1 MRPIHTTTAKR
12 GTRQKYNIPSAF
24 FTHQRAAVQMAY
36 RSAKSYYQLKTSAKQ
51 SGPHYRGGLVWH
63 GTGSGKTITGL
74 GIIMRYLKLCDM
86 LEKRNIPVPYI
97 CVVTTQSNSRQNG
110 MDKYLQNLMTYYPEF
125 AHELARKEYPT
136 IGAGETVRIFEA
148 LKNVF
153 TKRVRFFNY
162 VTFTSCAGLYRR
174 NNIVTDDFCN
184 EMRNH
189 ALSQHPWRER
199 GMVLLLDESHE
210 LVKADL
216 NDLKEGESNS
226 KKNEYQA
233 ILRTKKLLEKNSR
246 NPFFHTYCL
255 TATPGTSIKEYV
267 DTINLVRPVG
277 QEKFKGPALV
287 SGTITPPLKDYVHYV
302 NLEKDTRYFAPTS
315 KTTFQMPICKEHY
328 LLTLGFIVKHLNK
341 ETNQMKKLEEGKKT
355 GAQPAQLVYRHYTR
369 ESYLAHA
376 RRLENWISVSP
387 GKNEFDEFVGGCSIT
402 GDKKFKKK
410 VPTKKVLDK
419 IATLYYKEIWK
430 LAEGNIQLLKWIEN
444 IFPAGKA
451 YLTLTMTT
459 AQSKTAKKKV
469 IVSPK
474 LFRVAMNL
482 HRHKGKQYVFSNDT
496 GSNEIIAKMMD
507 AAQYTNITES
517 VRTLNTQYKNEQNNQ
532 GVSMLNNRMSGN
544 SGTTSGQT
552 RRSGGNAPNRNYI
565 LVRDKAGKDIE
576 TFQAYMSGL
585 NMVKEGAKRVVES
598 GTKTKFK
605 RNAAGQACKII
616 FVTGELFTGTD
627 INALRGVH
635 ILNPMASHISK
646 VQAHGRA
653 SRSGGH
659 AFLPESNQNSI
670 IHTYASVVRQFQE
683 KYKINVN
690 SVMKCFVGD
699 RKKTD
704 KFMAAL
710 QWLQA
715 KVKVDGILRVGGKNA
730 VNTNND
736 STFLPTADSATDA
749 QQVYD
754 YNTQKMLKFE
764 TSLKGRLRK

>member
-1 MRPIHTTTAKR
+1 
-12 GTRQKYNIPSAF
+12 
-24 FTHQRAAVQMAY
+24 MAY
-36 RSAKSYYQLKTSAKQ
+36 RSAKSYYQLKTSATQ
-51 SGPHYRGGLVWH
+51 SPHYRGGLVWH

-74 GIIMRYLKLCDM
+74 GIIMRYLKLCDL
-86 LEKRNIPVPYI
+86 LEKKNILVPYI

-125 AHELARKEYPT
+125 AHELAREKIPT
-136 IGAGETVRIFEA
+136 IEAGETVRIFET
-148 LKNVF
+148 LKEVF

-162 VTFTSCAGLYRR
+162 VTFASCAGLYRS
-174 NNIVTDDFCN
+174 NNIANDDLCK
-184 EMRNH
+184 EMRKHAHGETNH
-189 ALSQHPWRER
+189 EPGKPWHDR

-210 LVKADL
+210 LVKADMK
-216 NDLKEGESNS
+216 DWKDKDTDS

-233 ILRTKKLLEKNSR
+233 ILRTKRLLEKNSR

-255 TATPGTSIKEYV
+255 TATPGTSIEEYA
-267 DTINLVRPVG
+267 DTLNLVRPVG
-277 QEKFKGPALV
+277 QEKFKGRMLG
-287 SGTITPPLKDYVHYV
+287 SGARISPPLKNYVNYV
-302 NLEKDTRYFAPTS
+302 NLEKDERYFAPTS
-315 KTTFQMPICKEHY
+315 KTLFQTPICKEHY
-328 LLTLGFIVKHLNK
+328 LLTLGFIAKHLGS
-341 ETNQMKKLEEGKKT
+341 ETNQRKKYLEEGKKT

-369 ESYLAHA
+369 EAYLAHA
-376 RRLENWISVSP
+376 RRLENWISVS
-387 GKNEFDEFVGGCSIT
+387 EFDQFVGGCFIT
-402 GDKKFKKK
+402 GEKKPKK

-419 IATLYYKEIWK
+419 IATLYYNEIWTM
-430 LAEGNIQLLKWIEN
+430 AGGNKPLEKWIEN
-444 IFPAGKA
+444 IFPAKKA
-451 YLTLTMTT
+451 YMKLTITT
-459 AQSKTAKKKV
+459 SKSKTEKKTV

-482 HRHKGKQYVFSNDT
+482 HINTGKQYVFSNDT

-517 VRTLNTQYKNEQNNQ
+517 VRTLKTQYRSKQNQQ
-532 GVSMLNNRMSGN
+532 GISMLNNGRMSGN

-585 NMVKEGAKRVVES
+585 NMIKEGAKRVVEN
-598 GTKTKFK
+598 GTVTKFK

-635 ILNPMASHISK
+635 LVNPMASHISK

-653 SRSGGH
+653 SRSRGH
-659 AFLPESNQNSI
+659 AFLPKSNQDSK
-670 IHTYASVVRQFQE
+670 IHTYISIVRRFQE
-683 KYKINVN
+683 NYQIDVN
-690 SVMKCFVGD
+690 SVMNCFVGD

-715 KVKVDGILRVGGKNA
+715 KVKVNGIRRVGGKNA
-730 VNTNND
+730 LNTNND
-736 STFLPTADSATDA
+736 SAFLPTADSATDA